1 MEDPYAQSQKINGTD
16 FRRESSKSKSR
27 GGSRDKRGGSREKR
41 HRSRENKVSAFEK
54 YEEIRFACY
63 ELQ

>member
-1 MEDPYAQSQKINGTD
+1 LEDPYAQSQEINGTD
-16 FRRESSKSKSR
+16 FRRQSSKTKRSGSSR
-27 GGSRDKRGGSREKR
+27 EKRGGSREKR